1 VEIRKTAMVMTLW
14 ARRGALIVDALIA
27 AVAAAKIVA
36 IVRLEHYDRAVDV
49 AHALYAGGITA
60 IEYTLTGSGAFAAIS
75 RVRAAMGERM
85 LIGVGTALT
94 EADARGAIDA
104 GAQFLVTP
112 AVRPAVIATGVR
124 AGIPTACG
132 AMTPTEALTAHE
144 NGAAFIKLFPAR
156 TLGPGFIKDL
166 LAPLP
171 FLKVMPTGGI
181 GADNLK
187 SYLDAGAVGVG
198 IGGSLVP
205 AKAVE
210 AGDWQVLTNGASAC
224 VAALKGA

>member
-1 VEIRKTAMVMTLW
+1 MVMTLW

-156 TLGPGFIKDL
+156 TLGPGFITDL

>member
-1 VEIRKTAMVMTLW
+1 M
-14 ARRGALIVDALIA
+14 DALVA
-27 AVAAAKIVA
+27 ALSAAKIVA
-36 IVRLEHYDRAVDV
+36 IVRLENYDRAVEV
-49 AHALYAGGITA
+49 AQALYAGGITA
-60 IEYTLTGSGAFAAIS
+60 IEYTLTGSGAFAAIEK
-75 RVRAAMGERM
+75 VRTTMGERM
-85 LIGVGTALT
+85 LIGVGTALS
-94 EADARGAIDA
+94 EADAQGAIAA
-104 GAQFLVTP
+104 GSQFIVTP
-112 AVRPAVIATGVR
+112 AVRPTVIAAGLR

-144 NGAAFIKLFPAR
+144 AGAAFIKIFPAR
-156 TLGPGFIKDL
+156 SLGPGYIKDL

-171 FLKVMPTGGI
+171 FLRVMPTGGI

-205 AKAVE
+205 AKAVQH
-210 AGDWQVLTNGASAC
+210 GDWQVLTDGAKQC

>member
-1 VEIRKTAMVMTLW
+1 MQ
-14 ARRGALIVDALIA
+14 ALIA

-49 AHALYAGGITA
+49 AQALYAGGITA
-60 IEYTLTGSGAFAAIS
+60 IEYTLTGSGAFAAIT
-75 RVRAAMGERM
+75 RVRAAMGDRM

-94 EADARGAIDA
+94 EADAQGAIDA

-112 AVRPAVIATGVR
+112 AVRPAVVAVGVR
-124 AGIPTACG
+124 AGVPTACG
-132 AMTPTEALTAHE
+132 AMTPSEALTAHE
-144 NGAAFIKLFPAR
+144 AGAAFIKIFPAR
-156 TLGPGFIKDL
+156 ALGPGYIKDL

-205 AKAVE
+205 AKAVQN
-210 AGDWQVLTNGASAC
+210 GDWQVLTNGAKEC

>member
-1 VEIRKTAMVMTLW
+1 M
-14 ARRGALIVDALIA
+14 DALVA
-27 AVAAAKIVA
+27 ALSAAKIVA
-36 IVRLEHYDRAVDV
+36 IVRLENYNRAVEV
-49 AHALYAGGITA
+49 AQALYAGGITA
-60 IEYTLTGSGAFAAIS
+60 IEYTLTGRGAFDAI
-75 RVRAAMGERM
+75 RQVRAAMGDRM

-94 EADARGAIDA
+94 ESDAHNAIAA
-104 GAQFLVTP
+104 GTQFIVTP
-112 AVRPAVIATGVR
+112 AVRPAVVAAGIK

-144 NGAAFIKLFPAR
+144 AGAAFIKIFPAR
-156 TLGPGFIKDL
+156 SLGPGYIKDL

-171 FLKVMPTGGI
+171 FLRVMPTGGI

-205 AKAVE
+205 AKAVQN
-210 AGDWQVLTNGASAC
+210 GDWHVLTEGAKQC
-224 VAALKGA
+224 VAAMKGA